1 MKNLNPQYDT
11 EQLEAGRKLLAS
23 PCTFVLGVAS
33 LSQLPPDDQMEEI
46 AFAGRSNVGKSS
58 LINALTGR
66 KSLAKTSNTPGRTQQ
81 LNYFN
86 LADCLFLVDLPGYG
100 FAKAPESM
108 VKKWQKTIFAYLQ
121 GRVNLKRVFLLIDSR
136 HGIKKVDRD
145 IMEMLDK
152 AAVTYQIILT
162 KSDKISAAELE
173 KVLTQTR
180 EETSKHAA
188 AYVDVIVTSS
198 EKGFGIDELRA
209 EIARIAAAACVGY
222 HSFLDS
228 VTV

>member
-152 AAVTYQIILT
+152 AAVTYQIVLT

-209 EIARIAAAACVGY
+209 EIARIAAAA
-222 HSFLDS
+222 
-228 VTV
+228 

>member
-86 LADCLFLVDLPGYG
+86 LADCLFLVDLPGDG
-100 FAKAPESM
+100 FGKAPESM

-209 EIARIAAAACVGY
+209 EIARIAAAA
-222 HSFLDS
+222 
-228 VTV
+228 